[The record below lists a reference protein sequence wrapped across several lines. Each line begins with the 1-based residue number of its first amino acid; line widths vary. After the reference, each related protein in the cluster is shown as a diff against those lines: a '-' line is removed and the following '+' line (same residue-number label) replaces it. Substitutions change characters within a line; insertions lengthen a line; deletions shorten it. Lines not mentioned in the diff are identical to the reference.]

1 MNKLRSLT
9 PKEHAALQAY
19 ALENGRRWKS
29 KLNDDWMN
37 ARTTGI
43 LQALRNS
50 HGPSWLVSYSLPKP
64 ATPFE
69 GPPFAVTVT
78 ADNGDIYEATRASK
92 SEAWTITY
100 PEGQDRFAGTE
111 AELRAHIKRLI
122 SRGPAA
128 KNAP

>member
-1 MNKLRSLT
+1 MTKLRPLT

-19 ALENGRRWKS
+19 ALENGSPLEVKAERRLDECPHDRHIAGAA
-29 KLNDDWMN
+29 KLAWSELAGVVFRAETGN
-37 ARTTGI
+37 A
-43 LQALRNS
+43 S
-50 HGPSWLVSYSLPKP
+50 
-64 ATPFE
+64 E

-92 SEAWTITY
+92 NEAWTITY

-122 SRGPAA
+122 STGPAA